1 MKSKICAI
9 GMLFLSVM
17 VLVLIWGC
25 TDKYQP
31 APSQFAS
38 AESSCTNCHLNKTR
52 LEEVADPLPE
62 PAEPAGEG

>member
-1 MKSKICAI
+1 MKSKTFAAMI
-9 GMLFLSVM
+9 LFLSVL
-17 VLVLIWGC
+17 VLALIWGC

-31 APSQFAS
+31 APSQFS
-38 AESSCTNCHLNKTR
+38 GVESSCTHCHLNKSL